1 MDGERESRDEP
12 MAVPVDTAAEQREL
26 EEAGWVRVER
36 EGKTLWQRPE
46 SGHLYPQGAAITLV
60 RRGAHSG
67 EVPDEQKGG
76 S

>member
-1 MDGERESRDEP
+1 MDGDRESRDEP

-60 RRGAHSG
+60 RRDAHSG
-67 EVPDEQKGG
+67 EAPEEREGG
-76 S
+76 L